1 MQYYA
6 VAYQQFEYNLA
17 RALCLATVQNRPLQ
31 FTTRLAVR
39 VHKCAVF
46 VELHQLTLC
55 LISLSF
61 SHAGTVDTGG
71 GGEGTQG
78 SHSTHPAHQHAGDKR
93 RSAENCSDEPAAK
106 KSSKVTQPLKKPGIA
121 FSLSGTKVE
130 TAKKP
135 APPIKLKLGERVII
149 RILCSK
155 PKNFPFLN
163 TLYFNDNMYFA

>member
-1 MQYYA
+1 MA
-6 VAYQQFEYNLA
+6 A
-17 RALCLATVQNRPLQ
+17 VQNRPLQ
-31 FTTRLAVR
+31 LNTQLAVTVQR
-39 VHKCAVF
+39 CAMF

-55 LISLSF
+55 LICLSF

-71 GGEGTQG
+71 GGEGREGSQG
-78 SHSTHPAHQHAGDKR
+78 SHSTDPAHQHAGDKR
-93 RSAENCSDEPAAK
+93 RSAENCSDEPVAK

-155 PKNFPFLN
+155 PHPKPRNFMLLY
-163 TLYFNDNMYFA
+163 TLYFNDNMYFS

>member
-1 MQYYA
+1 M
-6 VAYQQFEYNLA
+6 
-17 RALCLATVQNRPLQ
+17 
-31 FTTRLAVR
+31 
-39 VHKCAVF
+39 F
-46 VELHQLTLC
+46 VELPKLTLC

-71 GGEGTQG
+71 GGEG
-78 SHSTHPAHQHAGDKR
+78 SHSTDPAHQHAGDKR
-93 RSAENCSDEPAAK
+93 RSAENSSDEPAAK

-149 RILCSK
+149 RILYSK
-155 PKNFPFLN
+155 PHPKPRNFTLLN
-163 TLYFNDNMYFA
+163 TQHFNNDMYIF